1 MRSVEEKILEGF
13 GDGWREDLRLEDVA
27 ISLQD
32 MDAVVGGSLG
42 VVLMVCDLPLLACD
56 HFHLMVCTFPQ
67 CSPSLLLV
75 IRQHLSKPAYLG
87 AAFFKPLHLDPLFL
101 RSEETKLYVR
111 DLYIGSATSW
121 RVEK

>member
-13 GDGWREDLRLEDVA
+13 GDGRREDLRLEDVA
-27 ISLQD
+27 ISLKD
-32 MDAVVGGSLG
+32 MDAVVGSCLG

-56 HFHLMVCTFPQ
+56 HFHLMVSTIPQ

-75 IRQHLSKPAYLG
+75 IRQHLSKPTYLG
-87 AAFFKPLHLDPLFL
+87 TAFFKPLHLDPLFL
-101 RSEETKLYVR
+101 RSEETKLNVR
-111 DLYIGSATSW
+111 DLHDESATSW